1 MKCPK
6 CHYLGW
12 ETGDRC
18 KNCGYDFSLLAVA
31 SESHARPSNPAL
43 PAVVAPVIDRAAVGD
58 DVVDRLAAMPLH
70 RSPIEPQTA
79 RAGVTAAED
88 AAADDLP
95 LFTGRSLE
103 DEPLVRLPAAP
114 RIPLAVR
121 KTPEIPRIR
130 PSGMTRRRDETRAD
144 DSFLALADPAVA
156 PAASRPAPA
165 AALPA
170 METSSSGAR
179 AGAALLDLA
188 LLLIVDLLIVYFT
201 LRMAALTIG
210 EWRLLPPIPLILFL
224 LLLKVAYYFA
234 FTAIGGQTIG
244 KMAMHIRV
252 VSDEGPAVAPARA
265 FRRTLAAATAIV
277 TLGGTFI
284 PALVGRERRAIHDRV
299 ARTRVVALPVA

>member
-58 DVVDRLAAMPLH
+58 DVVDRLEAMPLH

-201 LRMAALTIG
+201 LRMAALIDFCG
-210 EWRLLPPIPLILFL
+210 VESNPIPLKAL
-224 LLLKVAYYFA
+224 LSRLGIGRGLRLPLTSLSPEHAERAARTVTEVQTLEQSCRDA
-234 FTAIGGQTIG
+234 F
-244 KMAMHIRV
+244 
-252 VSDEGPAVAPARA
+252 
-265 FRRTLAAATAIV
+265 AAA
-277 TLGGTFI
+277 
-284 PALVGRERRAIHDRV
+284 
-299 ARTRVVALPVA
+299 